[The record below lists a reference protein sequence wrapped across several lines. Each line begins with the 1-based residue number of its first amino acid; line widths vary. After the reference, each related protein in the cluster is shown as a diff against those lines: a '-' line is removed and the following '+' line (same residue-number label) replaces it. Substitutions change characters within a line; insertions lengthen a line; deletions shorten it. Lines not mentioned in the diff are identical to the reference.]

1 MSLYWIY
8 DIPTWQFGLGTVLI
22 FIVISAGGLA
32 LSRTLI
38 YNRFRISDG
47 TNETVNGIFAGIGV
61 IYGLLVGLVAVAAW
75 DNYQSVDS
83 IASKE
88 AACIAGLYR
97 DVSTLEQPAKGKLQG
112 HLRDYLDFLIH
123 VAWPAHKQGESP
135 RQGGKILSKF
145 HEVLAV
151 YHPKTNEQI
160 TLQAEALG
168 AFNKLIEARRARLAA
183 INTGI
188 PSVFWVAILGGTFT
202 TIFVSYFFHVSSRR
216 LHLLLVGVF
225 GGFVG
230 CVVFL
235 VAAVDNP
242 LRGEVSVSAEAYEQ
256 LYNGLND
263 LDPNFQNAPVP

>member
-8 DIPTWQFGLGTVLI
+8 DIPTWQFGLVTVLL
-22 FIVISAGGLA
+22 FLMISAGGLA

-88 AACIAGLYR
+88 AACVAALYR
-97 DVSTLEQPAKGKLQG
+97 DVSTIEQPTKGVLQN
-112 HLRDYLDFLIH
+112 HLKDYLDFLIN
-123 VAWPAHKQGESP
+123 VAWPAHKKGESP
-135 RQGGKILSKF
+135 REGGRILSKF
-145 HEVLAV
+145 HAALAV
-151 YHPKTNEQI
+151 YHPKSSEQE
-160 TLQAEALG
+160 TLQAEALT
-168 AFNKLIEARRARLAA
+168 AFNRLIEARRARLAA
-183 INTGI
+183 IDTGI
-188 PSVFWVAILGGTFT
+188 PAVFWAAILGGTFT
-202 TIFVSYFFHVSSRR
+202 TIFISYFFHVSSRR
-216 LHLLLVGVF
+216 LHLLLVGTF

-242 LRGEVSVSAEAYEQ
+242 FRGEVSVSSAAYES
-256 LYNGLND
+256 LYKSLSD
-263 LDPNFQNAPVP
+263 LDPAVQNAPVP